1 MKISNVD
8 LRDRQMLDLLSKG
21 ASTETIARKMG
32 YSSGTVRVYLHN
44 LYRKLGVKNRTEAVI
59 RHLNE
64 ARAAE
69 ARASEP
75 RAVIATP
82 AFPQSGQDTFGDAAL
97 KDGLFCAL
105 GVMESFLGPYS
116 RVWEVGQRLRGSAI
130 DEKAAARRANARFL
144 WRALVNE
151 DWAAGK
157 RLYDEG
163 TAERL
168 AGEGAADAQLLVCL
182 LLIGGYSSA
191 GEQVLAHLL
200 GRRKGSGGTH
210 GREARL
216 LRSLREALYA
226 QDEAGVAALHA
237 LAEATP
243 TSPLKQTA
251 MVALYYAY
259 KARKDPDRARATANA
274 IWAEADAARRQLEA
288 VGVRPLDRDAV
299 LPDSGK
305 PAARRKAAER
315 EKVAAVR

>member
-21 ASTETIARKMG
+21 ASTEAIARKMG
-32 YSSGTVRVYLHN
+32 YSPGTVRVYLHN
-44 LYRKLGVKNRTEAVI
+44 VYRKLGVKNRTEAVI

-69 ARASEP
+69 SRPPEP
-75 RAVIATP
+75 RATVATP
-82 AFPQSGQDTFGDAAL
+82 AFSLAGDQDTFGDTAL

-116 RVWEVGQRLRGSAI
+116 RVWEVGQRLKGLAI
-130 DEKAAARRANARFL
+130 DERAATRRANARYL

-157 RLYDEG
+157 RLYDDG

-168 AGEGAADAQLLVCL
+168 AGEGGADAQLLVCL
-182 LLIGGYSSA
+182 LLIGGFSSA
-191 GEQVLAHLL
+191 GEQVLASLL
-200 GRRKGSGGTH
+200 GRRKGGGIPE
-210 GREARL
+210 REAKL
-216 LRSLREALYA
+216 LRSLRDALYS
-226 QDEAGVAALHA
+226 QDEAGLAGLHA
-237 LAEATP
+237 IAEASP

-259 KARKDPDRARATANA
+259 KGRKDSERARATANA

-299 LPDSGK
+299 LPGSGK
-305 PAARRKAAER
+305 PAARRKGAER